1 MNNHTDDRSRTGQF
15 LSTFN
20 TAQYK
25 QFLSEF
31 DIIKC
36 PKNTVL
42 IQKNQPQRYFYIVI
56 SGRLGVSISDHSQK
70 EIEVAHFEEN
80 DICGEMSLFS
90 ENDLATANVI
100 AKSDCVL
107 IRISHNIS
115 DAFKL
120 QLVSSVYEKMKKN
133 NDRIVRYDTKIKNI
147 ITLAQLKTLVIG
159 VMFVVINFKF
169 MVTGSVSDMVLGLF
183 WALPIVSILTTMFII
198 VYFKR

>member
-1 MNNHTDDRSRTGQF
+1 MNKSVGNQGPARQF
-15 LSTFN
+15 LSKFN

-36 PKNTVL
+36 AKNTVL
-42 IQKNQPQRYFYIVI
+42 IRKNQPQHYFYIVI
-56 SGRLGVSISDHSQK
+56 SGRLGVYISDQNQK
-70 EIEVAHFEEN
+70 EIEVANFEEN
-80 DICGEMSLFS
+80 DICGEISMLS

-100 AKSDCVL
+100 SKTDCVL

-120 QLVSSVYEKMKKN
+120 QLVSSVYEKIKKN

-159 VMFVVINFKF
+159 VMFVVMNFKF
-169 MVTGSVSDMVLGLF
+169 MVTGSVSDMVIGLF
-183 WALPIVSILTTMFII
+183 WSLPIVSTLTAMFII